1 MELTRT
7 SPWKMLNKAAYLL
20 LVNLASASTFIR
32 FCRSVRKVYLCTTVP
47 LMYIKCNAP
56 RQFCFAILLSLS
68 HTFSQIRNWKSSQ
81 LFFLFNIQVAQNSSY
96 IGLSGFFGEPIAS
109 QNVKEMCW
117 VASDEITHK
126 IGSRVPS
133 GNFPWNFPSDVV
145 ELVCVKKKG
154 CKRHWSR
161 YFSTIQR
168 VRCVHGCMTVMH
180 ETRFF
185 LEKTHSKIQTIYF
198 EYHRWIRD
206 RSFFTCWTKSFNFFQ
221 VMMLV
226 RPVISHWEYIWHG
239 HFDQLMVRRWFPWA
253 TRSP

>member
-96 IGLSGFFGEPIAS
+96 IGLGGFFGEPIAS

-117 VASDEITHK
+117 AASDEITHK

-185 LEKTHSKIQTIYF
+185 FRKDSFKNSNHLF
-198 EYHRWIRD
+198 WISSLNQRPLI
-206 RSFFTCWTKSFNFFQ
+206 FYMLNKKFQ
-221 VMMLV
+221 FLPGDDV
-226 RPVISHWEYIWHG
+226 S
-239 HFDQLMVRRWFPWA
+239 
-253 TRSP
+253 